1 MACFLLL
8 DIGSTF
14 TKALAVDVDT
24 GRVLGQA
31 QAATTAAE
39 DVRRG
44 VDAALAALTPQCGLA
59 LADFDRRLAC
69 SSAAGGLSLAAVG
82 LAPEFT
88 TEAARQAALGAGAK
102 VTDVFAGELTEAD
115 IARLAA
121 QRPDLLLLCG
131 GTDGGDERTVR
142 HNATVLS
149 QAHLSAAVIYAGNQ
163 AMAAEVERCLQ
174 AAGQDVT
181 VVENVL
187 PELYRLNVEPARAAI
202 REVFLRRIIHAKGL
216 DAVTAFVDAPILP
229 TPLAVLRAAELLAEG
244 TSEEPGLGHLLVVDV
259 GGATTDVHS
268 VAEEPPLPPGWIRR
282 GLPEPRVKRTVEGD
296 LGLRV
301 NAETLLR
308 EAEIRS
314 ICNLQFAICNLQ
326 SEICRYAAQ
335 VSRQVDHVPNTEAEA
350 EADALLAR
358 AAVELAVRRHVGTVE
373 ELSTPAGQVF
383 RQHGKDLS
391 AVAAVVG
398 TGGIFAHTRHARWLL
413 APAAR
418 GSLDHGTTDH
428 GTAGQWSVVSGRWSL
443 LRPLSARCWVDR
455 SYCLW
460 AGGLL
465 SEVAPTAAF
474 RLMWSSLEE
483 I

>member
-14 TKALAVDVDT
+14 TKALAVADT
-24 GRVLGQA
+24 GRVLGWA
-31 QAATTAAE
+31 QAATTAAD
-39 DVRRG
+39 DVRWG
-44 VDAALAALTPQCGLA
+44 VEAALAALTSQCGLA
-59 LADFDRRLAC
+59 PTDFDRRLAC
-69 SSAAGGLSLAAVG
+69 SSAAGGLSLVAVG

-88 TEAARQAALGAGAK
+88 AEAARQAALGAGAK

-115 IARLAA
+115 VAKLAA
-121 QRPDLLLLCG
+121 RPPDLLLLCG

-149 QAHLSAAVIYAGNQ
+149 QAHLDTAIIYAGNR
-163 AMAAEVERCLQ
+163 AVAPEVEHRLR

-216 DAVTAFVDAPILP
+216 DAVAACVDAPILP
-229 TPLAVLRAAELLAEG
+229 TPLAVLRAAERLAEG
-244 TSEEPGLGHLLVVDV
+244 TEEEPGLGHLLVVDV

-282 GLPEPRVKRTVEGD
+282 GLPEPRLKRTVEGD

-301 NAETLLR
+301 NAETLLQA
-308 EAEIRS
+308 AEKEETGKRGNWETANRAS
-314 ICNLQFAICNLQ
+314 PSCPFLPLP
-326 SEICRYAAQ
+326 SLSLRHYAAQ

-350 EADALLAR
+350 AADMLLAR
-358 AAVELAVRRHVGTVE
+358 VAVELAVQRHVGTVE
-373 ELSTPAGQVF
+373 ELSTPAGRIF

-391 AVAAVVG
+391 AVTAVVG
-398 TGGIFAHTRHARWLL
+398 TGGIFAHTPHARWLL
-413 APAAR
+413 APALR
-418 GSLDHGTTDH
+418 EPGDL
-428 GTAGQWSVVSGRWSL
+428 SL
-443 LRPLSARCWVDR
+443 LRPAAARFWVDR

-465 SEVAPTAAF
+465 SEMAPAAALWLI
-474 RLMWSSLEE
+474 RGSLEE
-483 I
+483 V